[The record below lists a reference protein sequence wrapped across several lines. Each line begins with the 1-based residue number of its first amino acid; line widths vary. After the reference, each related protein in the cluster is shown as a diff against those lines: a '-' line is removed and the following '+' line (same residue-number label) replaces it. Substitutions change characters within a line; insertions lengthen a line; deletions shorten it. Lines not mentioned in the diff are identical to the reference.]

1 MDIPALVFCLFHQEF
16 SGLSYHLY
24 FSPLLCPHPSLTFCG
39 CLVTKLCLTFATP
52 WMVAH
57 QAPLSMGFP
66 RQEYWNGFPFPP
78 PGNLPD
84 AGIKPTSPVSPA
96 LQVGSLPLSYLESLP
111 WTSPRA
117 QFTSLHFIQIFPNL
131 LYTAFWLFLYTA
143 SSRQTTEA
151 SLPS

>member
-52 WMVAH
+52 WMVAR